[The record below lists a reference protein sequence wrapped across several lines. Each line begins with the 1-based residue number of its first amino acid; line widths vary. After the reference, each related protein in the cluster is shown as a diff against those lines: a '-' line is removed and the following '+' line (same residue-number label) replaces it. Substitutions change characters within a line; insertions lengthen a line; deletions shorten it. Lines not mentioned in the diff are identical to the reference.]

1 MCLQPADVFV
11 GDVCHGCRV
20 HRCYRANRMPSRLW
34 VLVLMLMCVWKHTV
48 YVSLLSFNYFSF
60 ASHSSDFPYSECVLH
75 IHRYSNRLLLLLQQH
90 FFSLALAISP
100 IYLCLFNLMRYASFF
115 ILHLKAFFP
124 PCRSF
129 LSISIWECNAS
140 RNARE
145 YRHLYTSRSFA
156 HSIGVQHFGKLLDSG
171 CLHAMRHTMYFQFSV
186 LSLLHEKVN
195 DEKKSLAP
203 FFSYTTIIN
212 SSQLDGMLVWGC
224 AWVANFD
231 GKIYME
237 LIVWD
242 TKIDVTFLSPRR
254 VWCGMHGATFC
265 HWCECYTCLYPM
277 IGRQWFA
284 ETY

>member
-1 MCLQPADVFV
+1 MFLLVMCAMGAGCIDATEQIACHPDYGCLCLCWCVYENTLCTFLCYHSIIFLSPAIHPIFLILNAFSISIVTRI
-11 GDVCHGCRV
+11 VC
-20 HRCYRANRMPSRLW
+20 CY
-34 VLVLMLMCVWKHTV
+34 
-48 YVSLLSFNYFSF
+48 YY
-60 ASHSSDFPYSECVLH
+60 SS
-75 IHRYSNRLLLLLQQH
+75 I

-145 YRHLYTSRSFA
+145 YRHLYTSRFFA

-231 GKIYME
+231 GEIYME

>member
-124 PCRSF
+124 RVVHFYQYQFESAMRAGMHANTVISIPRAPLPILSVF
-129 LSISIWECNAS
+129 SIS
-140 RNARE
+140 
-145 YRHLYTSRSFA
+145 
-156 HSIGVQHFGKLLDSG
+156 V
-171 CLHAMRHTMYFQFSV
+171 
-186 LSLLHEKVN
+186 
-195 DEKKSLAP
+195 
-203 FFSYTTIIN
+203 SYWIRDACTRCDILCIF
-212 SSQLDGMLVWGC
+212 
-224 AWVANFD
+224 NFP
-231 GKIYME
+231 Y
-237 LIVWD
+237 
-242 TKIDVTFLSPRR
+242 
-254 VWCGMHGATFC
+254 C
-265 HWCECYTCLYPM
+265 HCYTKK
-277 IGRQWFA
+277 
-284 ETY
+284 